1 VATNRLRTAGA
12 VPRARAARGFTL
24 LEVMVAVAIMGMALS
39 ILAQVQYASVQNG
52 TEALNL
58 RDVRVAGD
66 TIFRRLV
73 YEIELHPDGE
83 SNTLDVWY
91 SGYIGLH
98 GAARDRWAIYRGVF
112 HKKRGVAAGTDPTGR
127 SEPLF
132 ADSGT
137 GTTTGSTT
145 PRSTR
150 TTTGATGTAA
160 ETTAEEVYV
169 LSLEIYLT
177 SDADTGEATP
187 KLTLR
192 TIVPVPASELEQ
204 TR

>member
-1 VATNRLRTAGA
+1 MPAARPAPT
-12 VPRARAARGFTL
+12 ARASRGFTL

-91 SGYIGLH
+91 GGYIGLH
-98 GAARDRWAIYRGVF
+98 GVARDRWAIYRGVF

-132 ADSGT
+132 GDSGT
-137 GTTTGSTT
+137 GSTTTGSTRST
-145 PRSTR
+145 GSTR

-169 LSLEIYLT
+169 LSLDIFLT
-177 SDADTGEATP
+177 SDADTDEATP